1 MSEIDLHLM
10 ILQAEEEF
18 CYLEEQC
25 LKQKDKSVVNEECDY
40 KLHGLA
46 LITLYSFALNLR
58 LSGGQLMHLLYELE
72 EGSRL
77 HNHLIAPYLLLL
89 DDMELVCKQYG
100 HKYLRFLSEKAQDKS
115 DEEIMEL
122 LFKQ

>member
-1 MSEIDLHLM
+1 MSETDLTLM

-25 LKQKDKSVVNEECDY
+25 LKHEKEFEGEECDY

-46 LITLYSFALNLR
+46 LLTLYSFALNLK
-58 LSGGQLMHLLYELE
+58 LSGGQLMHLLYELDE
-72 EGSRL
+72 KSHL
-77 HNHLIAPYLLLL
+77 HKYLIAPYLLLL

-100 HKYLRFLSEKAQDKS
+100 HKYLLFLSEKAQEKS
-115 DEEIMEL
+115 DEEIMKI
-122 LFKQ
+122 LFTK

>member
-1 MSEIDLHLM
+1 MSETDLTLM
-10 ILQAEEEF
+10 ILQVEEEF

-25 LKQKDKSVVNEECDY
+25 LKNEDKSEGGECDY
-40 KLHGLA
+40 KLHAIA
-46 LITLYSFALNLR
+46 LLTLYSFALNLK
-58 LSGGQLMHLLYELE
+58 LSGGQLMNLLYALDEN
-72 EGSRL
+72 SRL
-77 HNHLIAPYLLLL
+77 YNHLIAPYLLLL

-115 DEEIMEL
+115 DEEIMKL

>member
-1 MSEIDLHLM
+1 MSETDLTLM
-10 ILQAEEEF
+10 IAQAEEEF

-25 LKQKDKSVVNEECDY
+25 LKQKETITESEECDY

-46 LITLYSFALNLR
+46 LITLYSFALNLK
-58 LSGGQLMHLLYELE
+58 LSGDQLMNLLYELD

-89 DDMELVCKQYG
+89 DDKELICKQYG

>member
-1 MSEIDLHLM
+1 MSETDLTHM

-18 CYLEEQC
+18 SYLEEQC
-25 LKQKDKSVVNEECDY
+25 LKNREAHEGEECDY

-46 LITLYSFALNLR
+46 LMTLYSFALNLK
-58 LSGGQLMHLLYELE
+58 LSGGQLMNLLYDLDHE
-72 EGSRL
+72 SRL
-77 HNHLIAPYLLLL
+77 YQHLIGPYLLLF

-100 HKYLRFLSEKAQDKS
+100 HKYLRFLSEKAQNKS
-115 DEEIMEL
+115 DEEVMEI

>member
-1 MSEIDLHLM
+1 M
-10 ILQAEEEF
+10 IAQAEEEF

-25 LKQKDKSVVNEECDY
+25 LKQKETITVSAECDY

-58 LSGGQLMHLLYELE
+58 LSGGQLMKLLYELKE
-72 EGSRL
+72 ESRL
-77 HNHLIAPYLLLL
+77 HQHLIAPYLLLL

-100 HKYLRFLSEKAQDKS
+100 HKYLRFLSEKAQGKS
-115 DEEIMEL
+115 DEEVMEM

>member
-1 MSEIDLHLM
+1 MSETDLTLM
-10 ILQAEEEF
+10 IVQAEEEF

-25 LKQKDKSVVNEECDY
+25 LKQKENVTESEECDY

-46 LITLYSFALNLR
+46 LITLYSFALNLK
-58 LSGGQLMHLLYELE
+58 LSGGQLMNLLYELD

-89 DDMELVCKQYG
+89 DDKELVCKQYG
-100 HKYLRFLSEKAQDKS
+100 HKYLKFLTEKAQDKS
-115 DEEIMEL
+115 DEEIMEI
-122 LFKQ
+122 LFSK

>member
-1 MSEIDLHLM
+1 MSETDLTLM
-10 ILQAEEEF
+10 IIQAEEEF

-25 LKQKDKSVVNEECDY
+25 LKNEKKDENEECDY
-40 KLHGLA
+40 KLHALA

-58 LSGGQLMHLLYELE
+58 LSGGQLMNLLYELDE
-72 EGSRL
+72 ESHL
-77 HNHLIAPYLLLL
+77 YQHLIAPYLLLL

-100 HKYLRFLSEKAQDKS
+100 HKYLRFLSEKSQDKS
-115 DEEIMEL
+115 DEEIMEV

>member
-1 MSEIDLHLM
+1 MSETDLTLM
-10 ILQAEEEF
+10 IIQAEEEF

-25 LKQKDKSVVNEECDY
+25 LKNEKKDENEECDY
-40 KLHGLA
+40 KLHALA

-58 LSGGQLMHLLYELE
+58 LSGGQLMNLLYELDE
-72 EGSRL
+72 ESHL
-77 HNHLIAPYLLLL
+77 YQHLIAPYLLLL

-115 DEEIMEL
+115 DEEIMEV

>member
-1 MSEIDLHLM
+1 MSETDLTLM

-25 LKQKDKSVVNEECDY
+25 LKQKDSSASNEECDY

-46 LITLYSFALNLR
+46 LITLYSFALNLK
-58 LSGGQLMHLLYELE
+58 LSGGQLMNLLYDLD

-89 DDMELVCKQYG
+89 DDKELVCKQYG

-115 DEEIMEL
+115 DEEIMEI
-122 LFKQ
+122 LFSK

>member
-1 MSEIDLHLM
+1 MSETDLTLM
-10 ILQAEEEF
+10 ILQAEKEF

-25 LKQKDKSVVNEECDY
+25 LKHKETEADSEECDY
-40 KLHGLA
+40 MLHGLA
-46 LITLYSFALNLR
+46 LITLYSFALNLK
-58 LSGGQLMHLLYELE
+58 LSGGQLMNLLYALDEN
-72 EGSRL
+72 SRL
-77 HNHLIAPYLLLL
+77 YNHLIAPYLLLL

-115 DEEIMEL
+115 DEEIMEV